1 MPFQLNPLD
10 GLCDL
15 RFFLLR
21 RGDIATDKLIVRG
34 ARYFE
39 SSAKHRD
46 RPLIAMLVNEREPQL
61 FSLAKNAV
69 AFFKMSRSI
78 LSCRFSSRS
87 RFSSASMD

>member
-21 RGDIATDKLIVRG
+21 RGDIATDKLIVGG
-34 ARYFE
+34 ARHFE

-69 AFFKMSRSI
+69 TFLK
-78 LSCRFSSRS
+78 CRVPY
-87 RFSSASMD
+87 